1 MVRTL
6 SRRCTGST
14 ALILFVSVWFRVVR
28 RLVGS
33 RFLWFGELWGCWFPT
48 LAICYVAKIR
58 NLGCKPELKSFIV
71 AKPLQSG
78 FGGISG
84 KLDLEEEIPNQGA
97 FYQPVTSTEP
107 CSSNHRSPDPL
118 NPS

>member
-78 FGGISG
+78 FGALVGSLIWRRRYRIKVLFTS
-84 KLDLEEEIPNQGA
+84 LSHPRNPAALTTEALIP
-97 FYQPVTSTEP
+97 
-107 CSSNHRSPDPL
+107 
-118 NPS
+118 